1 MSLQIFFILIFWRQ
15 ALPRLHGFTKKRLL
29 EIYGLMITS
38 RKLDHKMLILLKQNK
53 SFFHTGVSGHEAT
66 QLAAAE
72 VLRVGEDWSYP
83 YYRDGAFCLGLG
95 LTSREQL
102 LSALAKVEDPNSAGR
117 QMPGHYSSKEKRI
130 VTQSSATGTQ
140 YLQAVGCAIAATRTG
155 NKEVVYVSSGEGSTS
170 EGDFHEALNWSSRNR
185 LPIIFHIQDNKYAI
199 SVHISDQIA
208 GSVYDIS
215 AGYEH
220 LARFQVDGTNFFE
233 SHLAF
238 EKAVDRARKGKGPSI
253 IISDVVRLLSHS
265 SSDDQT
271 KYRSNNELKADLDRD
286 PILRLKRECIEK
298 EIIREEEFETIDQE
312 IIEKVNKETEWAES
326 RPDPMASTARDHVY
340 SSLPLPVS
348 GEKHVISN
356 NINMVEAINHA
367 LHEEMEWNDK
377 MIVYGQDIAGEK
389 GGVFTA
395 TRELSKKYGED
406 RVFNSQLAESSII
419 GTAIGMACSGL
430 KPVVEIQF
438 GDYIWYAMMQIR
450 NEMSAIRYR
459 SNNSWSCP
467 VVIRVPVGGYING
480 GIYHSQSIDGY
491 FLHTPGIRLAYPS
504 NAEDA
509 KGLLKMACR
518 MDDPVIFLEHKGLYR
533 NKIAVTGEPSE
544 DYLLPFGKA
553 QKIRE
558 GDDITIVTFG
568 MMVYKS
574 LEAAD
579 LIASRSGAEIEII
592 DLRTLNPL
600 DMHTI
605 GASINKTNRVMIVHE
620 DNLTNGPGS
629 EISAIIA
636 DNFFEKLDA
645 PIRRV
650 AAEDVHIGYSSI
662 LENEIL
668 PQVEDIVKVAE
679 ELLEY

>member
-140 YLQAVGCAIAATRTG
+140 YLQAVGCAIAATRSG

-170 EGDFHEALNWSSRNR
+170 EGDFHEALNWSSRDR

-208 GSVYDIS
+208 GSVYDVS

-312 IIEKVNKETEWAES
+312 IIERVNKETEWAES

-367 LHEEMEWNDK
+367 LHEEMKWNDK
-377 MIVYGQDIAGEK
+377 MVVYGQDIAGEK

-504 NAEDA
+504 NAE
-509 KGLLKMACR
+509 GLLKMACR

-605 GASINKTNRVMIVHE
+605 GASINKTNRVMVVHE

-650 AAEDVHIGYSSI
+650 AAEDVHIGYNSI

>member
-1 MSLQIFFILIFWRQ
+1 
-15 ALPRLHGFTKKRLL
+15 LPRLYGFTKKRLL
-29 EIYGLMITS
+29 EIYELMITS
-38 RKLDHKMLILLKQNK
+38 RKLDDKMLILLKQNK

-95 LTSREQL
+95 ITCREQL
-102 LSALAKVEDPNSAGR
+102 LSALARAEDPNSAGR
-117 QMPGHYSSKEKRI
+117 QMPGHYSNKYKRI

-140 YLQAVGCAIAATRTG
+140 YLQAVGCSIAVNRAG

-170 EGDFHEALNWSSRNR
+170 QGDFHEALNWSSRER

-208 GSVYDIS
+208 GSVFDIS
-215 AGYEH
+215 SGYEH

-253 IISDVVRLLSHS
+253 IVSDVVRLLSHS
-265 SSDDQT
+265 SSDDQG
-271 KYRSNNELKADLDRD
+271 KYRSNKELKADLDRD
-286 PILRLKRECIEK
+286 PILILKRECIEK
-298 EIIREEEFETIDQE
+298 NIINEAEFQK
-312 IIEKVNKETEWAES
+312 IENDIVAKVNEEAEWAES
-326 RPDPMASTARDHVY
+326 RPHPIASTAKDHVY

-348 GEKHVISN
+348 GEKNIITD
-356 NINMVEAINHA
+356 NINMLEAINHA
-367 LHEEMEWNDK
+367 LNEEMKWNDK
-377 MIVYGQDIAGEK
+377 MIIYGQDVAGEK
-389 GGVFTA
+389 GGVFSVTKD
-395 TRELSKKYGED
+395 LSKKYGEN
-406 RVFNSQLAESSII
+406 RVFNSQLGESSIV
-419 GTAIGMACSGL
+419 GTAIGMACAGL
-430 KPVVEIQF
+430 KPIVEIQF

-459 SNNSWSCP
+459 SNNSWTCP
-467 VVIRVPVGGYING
+467 MVIRVPVGGYING
-480 GIYHSQSIDGY
+480 GIYHSQSIEGY
-491 FLHTPGIRLAYPS
+491 FFHTPGIRLVYPS

-533 NKIAVTGEPSE
+533 NSLAETVEPNE
-544 DYLLPFGKA
+544 NYLLPFGKA
-553 QKIRE
+553 RKVRR
-558 GDDITIVTFG
+558 GDEITIITFG

-574 LEAAD
+574 LEAAEIISSK
-579 LIASRSGAEIEII
+579 LGAEIEII
-592 DLRTLNPL
+592 DLRTLNPI
-600 DMHTI
+600 DINAI
-605 GASINKTNRVMIVHE
+605 GTSIHKTNKAMIVHE

-629 EISAIIA
+629 EISAIIS
-636 DNFFEKLDA
+636 DKFFEKLDA

-650 AAEDVHIGYSSI
+650 AAHDVHIAYSSI

-668 PQVEDIVKVAE
+668 PQVEDIVAVAE

>member
-140 YLQAVGCAIAATRTG
+140 YLQAVGCAIAATRSG

-170 EGDFHEALNWSSRNR
+170 EGDFHEALNWSSRDR

-208 GSVYDIS
+208 GSVYDVS

-312 IIEKVNKETEWAES
+312 IIERVNKETEWAES

-367 LHEEMEWNDK
+367 LHEEMKWNDK
-377 MIVYGQDIAGEK
+377 MVVYGQDIAGEK

-395 TRELSKKYGED
+395 T
-406 RVFNSQLAESSII
+406 
-419 GTAIGMACSGL
+419 
-430 KPVVEIQF
+430 
-438 GDYIWYAMMQIR
+438 
-450 NEMSAIRYR
+450 
-459 SNNSWSCP
+459 
-467 VVIRVPVGGYING
+467 
-480 GIYHSQSIDGY
+480 
-491 FLHTPGIRLAYPS
+491 
-504 NAEDA
+504 
-509 KGLLKMACR
+509 
-518 MDDPVIFLEHKGLYR
+518 
-533 NKIAVTGEPSE
+533 
-544 DYLLPFGKA
+544 
-553 QKIRE
+553 
-558 GDDITIVTFG
+558 
-568 MMVYKS
+568 
-574 LEAAD
+574 
-579 LIASRSGAEIEII
+579 
-592 DLRTLNPL
+592 
-600 DMHTI
+600 
-605 GASINKTNRVMIVHE
+605 
-620 DNLTNGPGS
+620 
-629 EISAIIA
+629 
-636 DNFFEKLDA
+636 
-645 PIRRV
+645 
-650 AAEDVHIGYSSI
+650 
-662 LENEIL
+662 
-668 PQVEDIVKVAE
+668 
-679 ELLEY
+679 

>member
-140 YLQAVGCAIAATRTG
+140 YLQAVGCAIAATRSG

-170 EGDFHEALNWSSRNR
+170 EGDFHEALNWSSRDR

-208 GSVYDIS
+208 GSVYDVS

-312 IIEKVNKETEWAES
+312 IIERVNKETEWAES

-367 LHEEMEWNDK
+367 LHEEMKWNDK
-377 MIVYGQDIAGEK
+377 MVVYGQDIAGEK

-600 DMHTI
+600 DIHTI
-605 GASINKTNRVMIVHE
+605 GASINKTNRVMVVHE

>member
-140 YLQAVGCAIAATRTG
+140 YLQAVGCAIAATRSG

-170 EGDFHEALNWSSRNR
+170 EGDFHEALNWSSRDR

-312 IIEKVNKETEWAES
+312 IIERVNKETEWAES

-367 LHEEMEWNDK
+367 LHEEMKWNDK
-377 MIVYGQDIAGEK
+377 MVVYGQDIAGEK

-605 GASINKTNRVMIVHE
+605 GASINKTNRVMVVHE

-650 AAEDVHIGYSSI
+650 AAEDVHIGYNSI

>member
-1 MSLQIFFILIFWRQ
+1 M
-15 ALPRLHGFTKKRLL
+15 PRLHGFTKKRLL
-29 EIYGLMITS
+29 EIYELMITS

-95 LTSREQL
+95 LTCREQL
-102 LSALAKVEDPNSAGR
+102 LSALARVEDPNSAGR
-117 QMPGHYSSKEKRI
+117 QMPGHYSNKEKRI

-170 EGDFHEALNWSSRNR
+170 EGDFHEALNWSSRDR

-238 EKAVDRARKGKGPSI
+238 GKAVDRARKGKGPSI
-253 IISDVVRLLSHS
+253 IVSDVVRLLSHS

-271 KYRSNNELKADLDRD
+271 KYRSKNELTADLDRD

-298 EIIREEEFETIDQE
+298 RIIREKEFETIDEE
-312 IIEKVNKETEWAES
+312 INQRVNKETEWAES
-326 RPDPMASTARDHVY
+326 RLHPMASTARDHVY

-348 GEKHVISN
+348 GEKNIISN

-367 LHEEMEWNDK
+367 LHEEMKWNDK

-395 TRELSKKYGED
+395 TRDLSKKYGEN
-406 RVFNSQLAESSII
+406 RVFNSQLGESSII

-533 NKIAVTGEPSE
+533 NKIAITAEPGE

-553 QKIRE
+553 QKVRE

-579 LIASRSGAEIEII
+579 LIASKSGAEIEII

-600 DMHTI
+600 DIHTI
-605 GASINKTNRVMIVHE
+605 GASINKTNRVMVVHE
-620 DNLTNGPGS
+620 DNLTSGPGS

-650 AAEDVHIGYSSI
+650 AAKDVHIGYSPI